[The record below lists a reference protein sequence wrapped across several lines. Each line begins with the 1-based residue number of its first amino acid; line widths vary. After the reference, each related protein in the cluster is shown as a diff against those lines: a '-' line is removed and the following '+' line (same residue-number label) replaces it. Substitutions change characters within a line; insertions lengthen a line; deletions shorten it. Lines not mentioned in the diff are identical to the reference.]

1 MAAVQDMGFL
11 SSAALCS
18 DEQLSS
24 TRFAITPTPSWETF
38 KEREAY
44 LAGTGLSDIPVPTEF
59 PKKIAS
65 SSLWNPQELNLADV
79 TFTLSATDIKELES
93 ALVDFQSRCWL
104 FNLSEQQEVTKF
116 FQINALI

>member
-1 MAAVQDMGFL
+1 MAAVQDTGFL
-11 SSAALCS
+11 SSAALFS

-24 TRFAITPTPSWETF
+24 TRFAITATPSWETF

-44 LAGTGLSDIPVPTEF
+44 LAGTALSGIPVPAEF

-79 TFTLSATDIKELES
+79 TFTLSATDVEELES
-93 ALVDFQSRCWL
+93 ALMYFQSRC
-104 FNLSEQQEVTKF
+104 
-116 FQINALI
+116 